1 MKQFVRVISVR
12 YDCAAKPARHP
23 REPLAAYAA
32 RLQNHLLEH
41 LHEAVSVALYA
52 VRAEHGELDA
62 RRQPVTFVTAP
73 EFYWSVPW
81 RALRDLREVRQL
93 PALQIDPV
101 CEAIAE
107 VAARFPV
114 EHVGRIVF
122 LPGTAALLIDV
133 PRPPGRRASAAV
145 AAHGGALLESLNCL
159 YATANFLP
167 PFASGADAEP
177 RRALAWPKRHT
188 SRIDYGQHKHALET
202 PYSRTFELADG
213 SCIEVLKESDAVLQ
227 GSTAMHARGT
237 HLPDRLG
244 DVPAFGIDLCRDFL
258 QRRGEPPL
266 DANAAHPDAPRYVID
281 FVPSY
286 GATVTDVAFP
296 VPRSLQYIAHNDGRA
311 ARQVAVF
318 EVDRTR
324 LRWTRVAPAA
334 CMRHLGADAGERVA
348 IHEFTVDVPVAGG
361 AQ

>member
-1 MKQFVRVISVR
+1 MKQFARVISVR
-12 YDCAAKPARHP
+12 HDCAVKPARHP
-23 REPLAAYAA
+23 REPLAAYAT
-32 RLQNHLLEH
+32 RLQSHLLEH
-41 LHEAVSVALYA
+41 LHEAVAVALYA
-52 VRAEHGELDA
+52 AHAEQGEPDA
-62 RRQPVTFVTAP
+62 RRRPVTFVSAP

-81 RALRDLREVRQL
+81 HALHDLREVRQL

-122 LPGTAALLIDV
+122 LPGTVALLIDV
-133 PRPPGRRASAAV
+133 RRPPGRRASAAV
-145 AAHGGALLESLNCL
+145 AALGGALLEPLNCL
-159 YATANFLP
+159 YATANFPP
-167 PFASGADAEP
+167 PFASGADAQP

-188 SRIDYGQHKHALET
+188 SRIDYGRQKHALET

-213 SCIEVLKESDAVLQ
+213 SFIEVLKESDVALQ
-227 GSTAMHARGT
+227 RATAAHARGT
-237 HLPDRLG
+237 RLSDRLG

-258 QRRGEPPL
+258 QGRGEPPPGF
-266 DANAAHPDAPRYVID
+266 DTAHPDEPRCVID

-296 VPRSLQYIAHNDGRA
+296 VPRSLQYIAHNDGHA

-334 CMRHLGADAGERVA
+334 CMRHLGADARERVA
-348 IHEFTVDVPVAGG
+348 IHEFTVDVPAPGG